1 MLPSNKW
8 PSLTKHTN
16 EELNAEIWTL
26 LDPAKNNTFQ
36 TQLNGKTPTM
46 NCSQC
51 LCYLPITVWDV
62 KLDGL
67 ELFLEVE
74 DTINPQTN
82 TVQILWCW
90 EFILIGLDKLNI
102 QSFKFKLIGLS
113 SPIQILV
120 HCLQLGLH
128 FCFYILPNVHS
139 GT

>member
-1 MLPSNKW
+1 MLRLKLYWTQQKTTLSRPNSVAKRTAW
-8 PSLTKHTN
+8 TAA
-16 EELNAEIWTL
+16 NA
-26 LDPAKNNTFQ
+26 
-36 TQLNGKTPTM
+36 
-46 NCSQC
+46 C
-51 LCYLPITVWDV
+51 LLPITVWDV

-139 GT
+139 GTQRISWDVPKQLHAWVEKF